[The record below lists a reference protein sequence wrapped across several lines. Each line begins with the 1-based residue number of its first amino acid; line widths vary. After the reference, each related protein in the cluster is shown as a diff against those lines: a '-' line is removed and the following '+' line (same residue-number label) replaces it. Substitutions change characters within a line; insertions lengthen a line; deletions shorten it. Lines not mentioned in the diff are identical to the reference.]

1 VAIAEDPRTEI
12 ANESE
17 YTSHDCDPLSD
28 FLSKPEI
35 ELETESESASE
46 TGPEIELVEEPQTFT
61 TEMQEI
67 GKKFVGA
74 FEFAKELKRTG
85 QEQAYKEFIGDMKML
100 LVKHESILPTLGKG
114 HAGDSLRLRIGMN
127 KDMLSQLHLAEYS
140 ALQDE
145 LTQKLRAGKNLK
157 SQYERAAYDKL
168 IMTLKNRSK
177 EYLSLLRE
185 SEDEGEKRVLR
196 LQVECISTLLEQLDG
211 FVPNQRN
218 GHNEAK

>member
-1 VAIAEDPRTEI
+1 VVIDGNPMAI
-12 ANESE
+12 ANEDD
-17 YTSHDCDPLSD
+17 YGPHGYDPLSD

-67 GKKFVGA
+67 KKKFAGA

-85 QEQAYKEFIGDMKML
+85 QEQAYKEFIVDMKML
-100 LVKHESILPTLGKG
+100 LEKHISILPTLRRG